1 METNINPS
9 VTGAALVLMAA
20 ASLFTMLSL
29 SQINH
34 IVHSDLSTYGLQF
47 SYRWAMPYWVFSGAV
62 FVLAWVNISIPIIA
76 AFYILKRSRPEHVS
90 METLKEHRDYDTTQ
104 PEEEDGQLHLS
115 EFAESQKDSLIPES
129 ESSGMASNRFA
140 QDDFPPEGE
149 TTGKECAENRSG
161 NGNRQETAYDQ
172 PKEESTPL
180 DFEEHY

>member
-76 AFYILKRSRPEHVS
+76 ALYVLKRSRLEQIPTR
-90 METLKEHRDYDTTQ
+90 MLKDERAEDPTQ
-104 PEEEDGQLHLS
+104 PKEEDGQRDLG
-115 EFAESQKDSLIPES
+115 EFFGSQKEGSISKQNSVDVQ
-129 ESSGMASNRFA
+129 NKKFA
-140 QDDFPPEGE
+140 QDGFPL
-149 TTGKECAENRSG
+149 ENKMSVQEHIESVPG
-161 NGNRQETAYDQ
+161 NIDEKRHTR
-172 PKEESTPL
+172 
-180 DFEEHY
+180 